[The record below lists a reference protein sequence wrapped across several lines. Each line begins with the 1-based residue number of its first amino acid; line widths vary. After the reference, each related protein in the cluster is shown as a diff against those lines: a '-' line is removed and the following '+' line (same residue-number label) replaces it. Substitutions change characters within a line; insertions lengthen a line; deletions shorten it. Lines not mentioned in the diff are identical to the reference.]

1 MSARPAVLRELLER
15 YERLSAQSPE
25 VLAEPR
31 IGDLLRDTAYTLC
44 VTTGTRDI
52 DAALAA
58 ARARLAGTAKA
69 TVPAPA
75 PAPAP
80 ESGAR
85 GADTP
90 KVADEARKTALEAA

>member
-15 YERLSAQSPE
+15 YERLSAQSPD

-58 ARARLAGTAKA
+58 ARTRLAGAAKA
-69 TVPAPA
+69 AVPA

-85 GADTP
+85 GADAP
-90 KVADEARKTALEAA
+90 QAADGARKTALEAA

>member
-58 ARARLAGTAKA
+58 ARARLAGAAKA
-69 TVPAPA
+69 TVPA

-85 GADTP
+85 GADAP